1 MLSPEERQLL
11 ELQAQICQVLAS
23 PKRLEVLY
31 TLKHREMTAGELAQ
45 ALETSPP
52 NLSQHLA
59 MMRKAGVVAARKE
72 GANTYY
78 RIAIPHV
85 LEACRVVR
93 EVLSESVA
101 QQRAVLEG
109 SVGPNN

>member
-1 MLSPEERQLL
+1 MLTPEERQLL
-11 ELQAQICQVLAS
+11 ELQAQICQVLSS

-31 TLKHREMTAGELAQ
+31 TLKNRELTAGELAV

-59 MMRKAGVVAARKE
+59 MMRKVGVVAARKE
-72 GANTYY
+72 GSNTYY

-85 LEACRVVR
+85 LDACKVVR
-93 EVLSESVA
+93 EVLSLSIA

-109 SVGPNN
+109 AGVRNE